1 MSQDHVRENEEQVQS
16 LLDQSYDLLKQ
27 RRINEAAELI
37 QRALSI
43 DFDNQEVVT
52 SLKYVNF
59 WKDRQATADG
69 IPEQFERAEYLLGQ
83 WRLFH
88 SFVDRVGNPSEKC
101 LYAIRHHVFG
111 QALEHYLKLYDD
123 SGNSDSELLTRLGR
137 CYKGMGEY
145 DRALEYLEQASVG
158 RRDDPQ
164 TVAELADCYAL
175 VNEVQ
180 KSKAFFREAFFIGAQ
195 AIDLQP
201 LESEM
206 INRLVDKVR
215 GLGLESPA
223 LEEWIPVYGVL
234 FGVFTVKRELR
245 SIEYGKLKQSIYA
258 LEREYSDRR
267 QPDVV
272 LQARLFNRYFWL
284 IDHYVNTHE
293 DQSKI
298 DEVLLKI
305 RSIDSKIYHQYT
317 N

>member
-1 MSQDHVRENEEQVQS
+1 MSQDHVRQNEEQVQR
-16 LLDQSYDLLKQ
+16 LLDQSYNLLKQ
-27 RRINEAAELI
+27 RQIDRAAELI
-37 QRALSI
+37 ERALSV
-43 DFDNQEVVT
+43 DFDSAEVVT

-59 WKDRQATADG
+59 WKDRQATADTIG
-69 IPEQFERAEYLLGQ
+69 EQFERAEYLTGQ

-88 SFVDRVGNPSEKC
+88 SFVDRVGERSEKC

-111 QALEHYLKLYDD
+111 QALDHYLKLYDE
-123 SGNSDSELLTRLGR
+123 SGGAESELLLRLGR

-145 DRALEYLEQASVG
+145 DRALEYLEQAAAG

-164 TVAELADCYAL
+164 TLAELADCYAL

-180 KSKAFFREAFFIGAQ
+180 KSKAFFREAFFIGAG
-195 AIDLQP
+195 AIDLQV

-206 INRLVDKVR
+206 ISRLVEKVR
-215 GLGLESPA
+215 ELGFESPA

-234 FGVFTVKRELR
+234 YGVFTVKRELR

-258 LEREYSDRR
+258 LEREYSDTR
-267 QPDVV
+267 QSNSAA
-272 LQARLFNRYFWL
+272 QARLFNRYFWL

-305 RSIDSKIYHQYT
+305 RSVDSRIYHQYT